1 MCIYTYIYTYI
12 HIYTSIC
19 VFLLGCVLLEA
30 YQTQQYF
37 FLEQCEDKLYAGG
50 HRKNAAGGG
59 GGTGRGGGGIQS
71 AITQVSFD
79 TKLGLFC
86 TSIEKLN

>member
-1 MCIYTYIYTYI
+1 M
-12 HIYTSIC
+12 
-19 VFLLGCVLLEA
+19 
-30 YQTQQYF
+30 
-37 FLEQCEDKLYAGG
+37 EQCEDKLYAGG

-59 GGTGRGGGGIQS
+59 GGTGRGGGGSLSGEEALFAIEQALANELQAIQS